1 MSTITVDNLKGKT
14 TAKTVTVT
22 VGASATQSLEQGLAK
37 AYANIDGLASTPV
50 SRKSLNVSTITDD
63 GPGQYDT
70 VFTNNFSDTSYAPL
84 GNAKEN
90 ETGSRTSDVDSAFQS
105 ARTPLTTSTC
115 EWLAMSFAGA
125 HADKHS
131 AYAVVY
137 GDLA

>member
-1 MSTITVDNLKGKT
+1 MAGKIIADQIEHSTAG
-14 TAKTVTVT
+14 
-22 VGASATQSLEQGLAK
+22 SLDTSYVVNGSAK
-37 AYANIDGLASTPV
+37 AFANIDGLASTPV
-50 SRKSLNVSTITDD
+50 SRKSLNVSSITDD
-63 GPGQYDT
+63 GDGQYDT
-70 VFTNNFSDTSYAPL
+70 VFTNSFNDTSYLPF

-90 ETGSRTSDVDSAFQS
+90 VTGSRSSDVDTAFQS